1 MALPYDQ
8 VTAMTHALIEDSAAD
23 NFFDSNPLFYWL
35 KEKGQV
41 IIDGGTHI
49 QEPIVYD
56 DVDAAGKFANYDLLD
71 TTPNEQHTAAKADLK
86 RYYANVIISRHELLR
101 ASGKEAVINLLDSK
115 VQVGNM
121 TMAQQISTDLH
132 SANDDAN
139 LGITGLRHI
148 LSTSTTYAGIA
159 PADASVWVAQ
169 QGSLAAPGTLTLRDM
184 DELWE
189 NLTVGNDLPKMVI
202 TNRRTLSKY
211 KSLLVANQRFGEA
224 EKVSGGF
231 RAVMFNDAPV
241 FADHNVD
248 GSAGVADNWMYMLNP
263 SWIKLYI
270 HRDDNFVS
278 TPFPVTPNQD
288 VVGSR
293 LTATL
298 QLCCNNRRL
307 QGFFD
312 DINPAL

>member
-8 VTAMTHALIEDSAAD
+8 ISAMTKALIDDSAAD

-41 IIDGGTHI
+41 IFDGGTHI

-56 DVDAAGKFANYDLLD
+56 DVDAAGTFQNYDILD

-86 RYYANVIISRHELLR
+86 RYYVNIVISRHELLR

-121 TMAQQISTDLH
+121 TLAQKISTDLH
-132 SANDDAN
+132 SANADAAT
-139 LGITGLRHI
+139 GITGLRTIVAASGTAHSI
-148 LSTSTTYAGIA
+148 SSS
-159 PADASVWVAQ
+159 DASVWASTIDT
-169 QGSLAAPGTLTLRDM
+169 GNTLTLRLM
-184 DELWE
+184 DGLWE
-189 NLTVGNDLPKMVI
+189 NLSVGNDAPKMIV
-202 TNRRTLSKY
+202 TNRSVLSKF

-241 FADHNVD
+241 FADPNTS
-248 GSAGVADNWMYMLNP
+248 GSGSGSTDNHMFFLNP
-263 SWIKLYI
+263 SWLKLYV
-270 HRDDNFVS
+270 HKDDNFVS
-278 TPFPVTPNQD
+278 VPFPVTPNQD
-288 VVGSR
+288 VTGSR
-293 LTATL
+293 ITASL
-298 QLCCNNRRL
+298 QLLCNNRRM
-307 QGFFD
+307 QGAFTS
-312 DINPAL
+312 INPAL

>member
-8 VTAMTHALIEDSAAD
+8 ITAMTHALIEDSAAD

-56 DVDAAGKFANYDLLD
+56 DVDASGKFQNYDVLD
-71 TTPNEQHTAAKADLK
+71 TTPNEQHTAAKADIK
-86 RYYANVIISRHELLR
+86 RYYTNIVISRHELLR

-132 SANDDAN
+132 SANDDAG
-139 LGITGLRHI
+139 LGIVGLRRI
-148 LSTSTTYAGIA
+148 LSTTSTLHGIA
-159 PADASVWVAQ
+159 TADAPVWKAKQGTLTGSV
-169 QGSLAAPGTLTLRDM
+169 LTLRDM
-184 DELWE
+184 DNLWE
-189 NLTVGNDLPKMVI
+189 DLSVGNDVPKMIV
-202 TNRRTLSKY
+202 TTRGGLSKY

-241 FADHNVD
+241 FADPNVTS
-248 GSAGVADNWMYMLNP
+248 GAGTTWMYMLNP
-263 SWIKLYI
+263 AWLKLYI
-270 HRDDNFVS
+270 HRDDNFTS

-293 LTATL
+293 LTASL
-298 QLCCNNRRL
+298 QMVCNNRRL
-307 QGFFD
+307 QGFFS